1 VTSFEWTRRRLHHVA
16 ASFFVTLTAEL
27 LKWQNPAQ
35 LFSEVVSFLTMGM
48 LEKLATQSFRAAS
61 R

>member
-16 ASFFVTLTAEL
+16 ASFFVTLAAEL

-35 LFSEVVSFLTMGM
+35 RFSDLVSFLTTGTH
-48 LEKLATQSFRAAS
+48 EKLAAQSSRAIS